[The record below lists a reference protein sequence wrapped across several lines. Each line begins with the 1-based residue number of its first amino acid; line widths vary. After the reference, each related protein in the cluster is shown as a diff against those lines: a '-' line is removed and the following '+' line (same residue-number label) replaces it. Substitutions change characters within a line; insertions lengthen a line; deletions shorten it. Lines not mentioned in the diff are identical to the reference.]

1 MAEGRSDGEED
12 DPNDIVPTSLTLT
25 PETITSPPP
34 LPILPFDVLTDI
46 LCMLPVK
53 LLVQLR
59 CLCKFFNSLI
69 SDPKFVKKH
78 LQSSTKRR
86 HLMLTTIDH
95 QQQFVMYDSPIP
107 SLFSTSTIVAQTQL
121 YPPNGDTYA
130 SVKCSCDGIFLGMF
144 SHTSYFLWNPS
155 IRKFKLLPP
164 LENQDKSAPFTIIV
178 PYTISFGY
186 DCFIDKYK
194 VIAVSSK
201 NEVFLYTLGTDYW
214 KRIDDIPYYCT
225 ICRSGLYVSGA
236 VNWNMEIKSLGLNC
250 AVFLTCTITV
260 SKHLPLYIFLRMI
273 NCSCSVT
280 SLTVARRSWL
290 STIPKLVFLIFL
302 SFKTTMN
309 IYPKKSTLRV

>member
-130 SVKCSCDGIFLGMF
+130 SVKCSCDGIFLG
-144 SHTSYFLWNPS
+144 
-155 IRKFKLLPP
+155 
-164 LENQDKSAPFTIIV
+164 
-178 PYTISFGY
+178 
-186 DCFIDKYK
+186 
-194 VIAVSSK
+194 
-201 NEVFLYTLGTDYW
+201 TDYW

>member
-130 SVKCSCDGIFLGMF
+130 SVKCSCDGIFLG
-144 SHTSYFLWNPS
+144 
-155 IRKFKLLPP
+155 
-164 LENQDKSAPFTIIV
+164 
-178 PYTISFGY
+178 
-186 DCFIDKYK
+186 
-194 VIAVSSK
+194 
-201 NEVFLYTLGTDYW
+201 TDYW

-236 VNWNMEIKSLGLNC
+236 VNWYEYGNQESWTKL
-250 AVFLTCTITV
+250 
-260 SKHLPLYIFLRMI
+260 
-273 NCSCSVT
+273 CSVPDMHDHGFQA
-280 SLTVARRSWL
+280 SAAVYISEDDQLLLQCYEFDSGEE
-290 STIPKLVFLIFL
+290 KLVVYDSKTGIFNILEFQNNYEHISQKVYIESLI
-302 SFKTTMN
+302 S
-309 IYPKKSTLRV
+309 P